1 MLYNLLLRDSVKTY
15 IYYDIFDGL
24 EHVGLFDCFGDT
36 FMVLVCQIKRK
47 KTSEESDVE
56 VDDKVKNGIKQFHPS
71 GLIGFLLNLIFFEV
85 GGKYDKLFGF
95 EILQIHQ

>member
-1 MLYNLLLRDSVKTY
+1 MWACL
-15 IYYDIFDGL
+15 I
-24 EHVGLFDCFGDT
+24 
-36 FMVLVCQIKRK
+36 VLGTRLWYWFCQIKRK